1 MEQALLGQA
10 EALDNYRAACAASEL
25 NAFARQGQQY
35 TFFPCELQ
43 NSLQNIVEHYDLTK
57 GSRVI
62 TLHPTA
68 DGGFP
73 HTRPNNI
80 ICMPANF
87 PLDGALKTL
96 LHEACH
102 LNQRSNP
109 APWISYSMRQGW
121 WPATAAEIPPVW
133 KERVRINPDTMAEPY
148 WTWQEHYIPLPL
160 FSNEQNPKIN
170 ECDVR
175 WFDRRNQVLYK
186 DPPPSFVKRYGNA
199 PQPEHPY
206 EVSAVEI
213 AAYGIQTK
221 KELMNV
227 LLKE

>member
-87 PLDGALKTL
+87 PLDEQPD
-96 LHEACH
+96 HSH
-102 LNQRSNP
+102 
-109 APWISYSMRQGW
+109 APSL
-121 WPATAAEIPPVW
+121 EI
-133 KERVRINPDTMAEPY
+133 
-148 WTWQEHYIPLPL
+148 
-160 FSNEQNPKIN
+160 
-170 ECDVR
+170 
-175 WFDRRNQVLYK
+175 
-186 DPPPSFVKRYGNA
+186 
-199 PQPEHPY
+199 
-206 EVSAVEI
+206 
-213 AAYGIQTK
+213 
-221 KELMNV
+221 
-227 LLKE
+227 